1 MTIYEKYK
9 VLTPQEQR
17 LYNNK
22 VMLANQEPPP
32 NDPPSLP
39 NTTLL
44 PATADDPGQQ
54 LQYKDRV
61 FPLVVDV
68 PFFPDASSPDPE
80 RVTVQLKWDG
90 TLFGPV
96 QDFVTPLTSDEIAA
110 KFPMKFEVNVGRIN
124 VPGPHLLSYHQT
136 YGPNDARTED
146 LEINIDMDPPVPVGK
161 VGVPAEIEADLT
173 ITKAYLDTHG
183 FVKLTCRE
191 WGGAKIGDEIEF
203 RYGRSIPNS
212 RLIERIVRNDLS
224 ILPSTDKL
232 NKAFIGSAEGD
243 YSLFFVLFD
252 RKGNPSLLS
261 EFLTLDV
268 VLSDPP
274 ANQTLQVALHDD
286 DDQILVEDAQTPVIA
301 KISYD
306 NWQPQDR
313 LLLSVDGQPAINV
326 AVTQVPFSLPLPYK
340 YLHNGNVGPKT
351 VPLLWQIQRNKL
363 FHPKTPTPKDLNIDL
378 DSPLPIDPDNP
389 GLPGFPH
396 DKLLPVT
403 VQGTVTTDPNKIR
416 AVDLVADVDA
426 QVLIYEGFKTGQVVS
441 LYVEGVAV
449 PEDPANVRGK
459 GGVWTMD
466 GTETAATM
474 LTFTIAPEIFE
485 ASGNNPA
492 TKVHYNV
499 THSLNENFN
508 RSKDQE
514 VDVFLV
520 PVTIPKPKFLHTV
533 TGLWG
538 PTLGCRSIKDDSL
551 LGKVI
556 EVEVPGGELRLA
568 NQDLSFVYQGYAND
582 LSTPGDNKP
591 GPVIPGNTVTV
602 TKRPTPDEARDGF
615 LVKIP
620 YAQFAVTNDGWGDLK
635 YTALIDGQPASGG
648 SDPTK
653 VTMRIGGGTCPI

>member
-17 LYNNK
+17 LYNNR
-22 VMLANQEPPP
+22 VMLANLPKRV
-32 NDPPSLP
+32 NDKAELP

-44 PATADDPGQQ
+44 PATADDPGNQ
-54 LQYKDRV
+54 LKYSDRV

-68 PFFPDASSPDPE
+68 PVFPDANSRE
-80 RVTVQLKWDG
+80 RARVTVQLMWDG
-90 TLFGPV
+90 TLIGPV
-96 QDFVTPLTSDEIAA
+96 QDFITPLTPAEIAA
-110 KFPMKFEVNVGRIN
+110 KFPMKFQVEVGRIN
-124 VPGPHLLSYHQT
+124 VPGPHLLSYKQF
-136 YGPNDARTED
+136 YGPNDTDATD
-146 LEINIDMDPPVPVGK
+146 LEINIDMDAPVPVGK

-173 ITKAYLDTHG
+173 ITKSYLDTHG
-183 FVKLTCRE
+183 FVRLTSRE

-203 RYGRSIPNS
+203 RYGSSIPNS
-212 RLIERIVRNDLS
+212 RLIERVVRDDLS
-224 ILPSTDKL
+224 ILPVTEKL
-232 NKAFIGSAEGD
+232 TKGFIGSAEGTF
-243 YSLFFVLFD
+243 SLFFVLFD
-252 RKGNPSLLS
+252 RKGNQSLIS
-261 EFLTLDV
+261 EFLLLDV
-268 VLSDPP
+268 VLSEPP
-274 ANQTLQVALHDD
+274 RNQTLLVGLHDD
-286 DDQILVEDAQTPVIA
+286 DDQILVEDAQTPVTAI
-301 KISYD
+301 INYE
-306 NWQPQDR
+306 NWQLQDR
-313 LLLSVDGQPAINV
+313 LLLSVDGQTSIDVPI
-326 AVTQVPFSLPLPYK
+326 TQVPFPLQLSYK

-351 VPLLWQIQRNKL
+351 VPLVYQIKRGKL
-363 FHPKTPTPKDLNIDL
+363 LHPRTPTPKDLNIDL

-416 AVDLVADVDA
+416 AVDLVDDVDA

-449 PEDPANVRGK
+449 PEDPANTRGK

-466 GTETAATM
+466 GTETATTM

-485 ASGNNPA
+485 TSGNNPR

-520 PVTIPKPKFLHTV
+520 PITIPKPKFLHTV
-533 TGLWG
+533 DDLDG
-538 PTLGCRSIKDDSL
+538 PTLGCRSIKEDSL

-556 EVEVPGGELRLA
+556 EVEVPGGEPRLA
-568 NQDLSFVYQGYAND
+568 NQELSFVYQGYVND
-582 LSTPGDNKP
+582 LSSPPDNKP
-591 GPVIPGNTVTV
+591 GAPIAGNTVTV
-602 TKRPTPDEARDGF
+602 KKTPTTAEARDGF

-620 YAQFAVTNDGWGDLK
+620 YAPFALTDDGWGDLK
-635 YTALIDGQPASGG
+635 YTALIDGQQASGG

-653 VTMRIGGGTCPI
+653 VTMRISGGTCPI

>member
-17 LYNNK
+17 LYNNR
-22 VMLANQEPPP
+22 VMLANQEPPK
-32 NDPPSLP
+32 NDPPGLP
-39 NTTLL
+39 NSTLL

-54 LQYKDRV
+54 LQYKDRL
-61 FPLVVDV
+61 FNLDVDV
-68 PFFPDASSPDPE
+68 SEFPDASSPD
-80 RVTVQLKWDG
+80 RAQITVQAMWDG
-90 TLFGPV
+90 TKFGRV
-96 QDFVTPLTSDEIAA
+96 ERFQTPLTRAEIDA
-110 KFPMKFEVNVGRIN
+110 KFPIRLAVDAGRLN
-124 VPGPHLLSYHQT
+124 AAGPHQLSYWQT
-136 YGPNDARTED
+136 YSINGDESKK
-146 LEINIDMDPPVPVGK
+146 LSINIDTEPPVPVGK

-183 FVKLTCRE
+183 FVRLTCKE
-191 WGGAKIGDEIEF
+191 WSGAKIGDVIEF

-212 RLIERIVRNDLS
+212 RLIERIERNDLG

-232 NKAFIGSAEGD
+232 TKEFIGSAEGD

-306 NWQPQDR
+306 NWLPQDR

-416 AVDLVADVDA
+416 AGDLAADVDA
-426 QVLIYEGFKTGQVVS
+426 KVLIYEGFKTGQVVS

-449 PEDPANVRGK
+449 PEDPANTRGK

-466 GTETAATM
+466 GTETATTM
-474 LTFTIAPEIFE
+474 LTFTIAPEIIE
-485 ASGNNPA
+485 ASGNNPL

-533 TGLWG
+533 DDLDG
-538 PTLGCRSIKDDSL
+538 PTLGCISIKDDSL

-556 EVEVPGGELRLA
+556 EVEVPGGELKLA
-568 NQDLSFVYQGYAND
+568 NQELLFVYQGYVND
-582 LSTPGDNKP
+582 LSSPPDNKP
-591 GPVIPGNTVTV
+591 GSPIPGNTVTV
-602 TKRPTPDEARDGF
+602 KKTPSTVEARDGF